1 MNQLLQ
7 IDILKHTSILN
18 NVGDI
23 VLCRRDWTTEPEVHL
38 LYIVLYLLCH
48 LTFNRHAKLQYCMQL
63 SCSTLCTT
71 CIYLRSKDDNRY
83 VRTNSFLTKINANW
97 WQLNHIWRCPDNI
110 NAVKCY
116 LWILRNNHFP
126 NQLFKMI
133 LEHSIDLNRK
143 KICDV
148 WPSPWD
154 HHRYCP
160 S

>member
-1 MNQLLQ
+1 MIQLLQ

-23 VLCRRDWTTEPEVHL
+23 VLCIRDWTTEPEVHL
-38 LYIVLYLLCH
+38 FYIVLYLLCH
-48 LTFNRHAKLQYCMQL
+48 LTFNRHAKLQYCVQL
-63 SCSTLCTT
+63 SCSTFSTT

-110 NAVKCY
+110 NAVKCTEKQSFSKPIIRNDSRTFY
-116 LWILRNNHFP
+116 WSKPEKDLWCLA
-126 NQLFKMI
+126 LT
-133 LEHSIDLNRK
+133 LG
-143 KICDV
+143 
-148 WPSPWD
+148 PSQVL
-154 HHRYCP
+154 